1 MTLTDV
7 LKTREEYA
15 KSLSLSG
22 LLSIDNPSGEGIIEV
37 GGTTNA
43 RIDLKS
49 PFADDFDVR
58 LGTIGGT
65 SARLE
70 TSANQ
75 SLMID
80 AGTGVLF
87 IQPNASGNVGIGVS
101 SPTEKLDV
109 FGNIKSNGN
118 IEAAVSLIS
127 QNIEVGSTS
136 GTPFID
142 IKNPTVDDYDI
153 RLTTDG
159 TNGIIASLQK
169 IVLQPAPSKAVSIS
183 NIGTYANNAAAIAGG
198 LAVNDVYKTATG
210 ELRIVV

>member
-1 MTLTDV
+1 MTLTD
-7 LKTREEYA
+7 LLQTRREYA
-15 KSLSLSG
+15 RILELKNALI
-22 LLSIDNPSGEGIIEV
+22 IDNPSGSGAIEV
-37 GGTTNA
+37 AGTTNA
-43 RIDLKS
+43 FIDLKS
-49 PFADDFDVR
+49 PNSDDFDVR

-65 SARLE
+65 SATLE

-75 SLMID
+75 PLTISS
-80 AGTGVLF
+80 GTGNVN